1 MEKMKLVHRCYIKQI
16 QYILQRSGYILS
28 NIQYNPLQADQALYK
43 ECAKSRPFTGSVYI
57 LATKV
62 Y

>member
-1 MEKMKLVHRCYIKQI
+1 MLHKTEI

-28 NIQYNPLQADQALYK
+28 NIQYKPLQADQALYK